1 MNTKLFT
8 HREVSKTLR
17 ACENTA
23 TGTDEIIYNHL
34 KQIDPKA
41 QTLILMYNLCLKFQD
56 VPAAWKRT
64 TNISIY
70 KKRNK
75 NNPGNWRPIALGN
88 TIYKLYDQLPF
99 TSALQVAGRNY
110 VLSFY
115 QKLFLPHGG
124 FFENNYILDNTFRK
138 FTKKKKYFFSH
149 L

>member
-8 HREVSKTLR
+8 HREVSKTLK
-17 ACENTA
+17 ACENT
-23 TGTDEIIYNHL
+23 TPGTDGIIYNHL
-34 KQIDPKA
+34 NQIDPKA
-41 QTLILMYNLCLKFQD
+41 QTLMLMYNLCLKFQD
-56 VPAAWKRT
+56 VPAAWERT
-64 TNISIY
+64 NNIFIY

-88 TIYKLYDQLPF
+88 TIYKLYGSYL
-99 TSALQVAGRNY
+99 SLYKWLEENY

-115 QKLFLPHGG
+115 QKLVLPHGG